1 MIIVKEDTVQNICIM
16 KFLDLKSRTLVENTK
31 LILRDFVPATKVIK
45 YDLLVVC
52 ISQGDLNINL
62 CKLSAIIDSQELQ
75 IAGDVVELFPVS
87 YVLK

>member
-1 MIIVKEDTVQNICIM
+1 M

-52 ISQGDLNINL
+52 INQGELNFNL
-62 CKLSAIIDSQELQ
+62 YKLSAIMDSQELQ
-75 IAGDVVELFPVS
+75 IAGVVVELFPVS

>member
-1 MIIVKEDTVQNICIM
+1 MIVKEDTVQNICIM

-52 ISQGDLNINL
+52 INQGDLNINF
-62 CKLSAIIDSQELQ
+62 CKLSAIMDSQELQ
-75 IAGDVVELFPVS
+75 IAGVEMLLNYF
-87 YVLK
+87 L

>member
-1 MIIVKEDTVQNICIM
+1 MKVKEDTVQNICIM

-52 ISQGDLNINL
+52 INQGDLNINL
-62 CKLSAIIDSQELQ
+62 CKLSAIMDSQELQ

>member
-1 MIIVKEDTVQNICIM
+1 VIAKEDTVQNICIM

-52 ISQGDLNINL
+52 INQGDLNINF

-75 IAGDVVELFPVS
+75 IAVGVVELFPVS

>member
-1 MIIVKEDTVQNICIM
+1 MKVKEDTVQNICIM

-52 ISQGDLNINL
+52 INQGDLNIS
-62 CKLSAIIDSQELQ
+62 KLSAIMDSQELQ
-75 IAGDVVELFPVS
+75 IAGVVVELFPVS

>member
-1 MIIVKEDTVQNICIM
+1 M

-52 ISQGDLNINL
+52 INQGDLNINQ
-62 CKLSAIIDSQELQ
+62 CKLSAIMDSQELQ

>member
-1 MIIVKEDTVQNICIM
+1 MIVKEDTVQNICIM

-52 ISQGDLNINL
+52 INQGDLNINF